1 MQSENI
7 SSDQDKRSFIETARR
22 AQIVECAI
30 EAIAELG
37 FNQASLA
44 QIAKRAKVSTGVI
57 LYYFASKE
65 DLIREVVAH
74 VFATGERFIR
84 PRVDADQASARNA
97 LCAFIEASVVF
108 IAANPKNVL
117 AVMNIMRAGRNES
130 GALRFDPTVEEPR
143 RTGFREILEWGQR
156 TGEFRPFLV
165 RVMVVTIIE
174 AVDSIPSQLAAEPD
188 LDLVA
193 YGQALVELFDRAT
206 RSDEKSPNGASDSAT
221 RMGRP

>member
-1 MQSENI
+1 MLI
-7 SSDQDKRSFIETARR
+7 DQGKRSFIETARR

-30 EAIAELG
+30 ETIAELG

-65 DLIREVVAH
+65 ELIREVVAH
-74 VFATGERFIR
+74 VFAAGETFIR

-97 LCAFIEASVVF
+97 LGAFIEASVGF

-143 RTGFREILEWGQR
+143 RAGFRAILEWGQQA
-156 TGEFRPFLV
+156 GEFRPFLV
-165 RVMVVTIIE
+165 RVMVVTIVE
-174 AVDSIPSQLAAEPD
+174 ALDSIPSQLAAEPD
-188 LDLVA
+188 LDLAA
-193 YGQALVELFDRAT
+193 YGKALVELFDRAT
-206 RSDEKSPNGASDSAT
+206 RSDEKSPNEASDRTT
-221 RMGRP
+221 RVGSP